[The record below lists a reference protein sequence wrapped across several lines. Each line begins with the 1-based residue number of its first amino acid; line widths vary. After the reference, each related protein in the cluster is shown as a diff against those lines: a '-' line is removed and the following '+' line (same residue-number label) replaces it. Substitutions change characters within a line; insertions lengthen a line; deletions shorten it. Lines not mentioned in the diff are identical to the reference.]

1 MTFNDLKFYP
11 YEILCSTIAKY
22 EFPNG
27 YGVLVVESD
36 FTYNDEGTYEVAI
49 THNGHLTYN
58 TPITKDVLGFQTPE
72 DINELLDTIEK
83 WDPNQY

>member
-1 MTFNDLKFYP
+1 MTFNDLKFRQH
-11 YEILCSTIAKY
+11 EIFCGTIVKY

-27 YGVLVVESD
+27 YGISVVESD
-36 FTYNDEGTYEVAI
+36 FTYNDEGTYEVGI
-49 THNGHLTYN
+49 THNGYLTYN

-72 DINELLDTIEK
+72 DINELLDIIEK